1 MRKPD
6 VVSRWAL
13 AAPFATATVGL
24 AAPPIIQAQVEAPPV
39 QMNAVSV
46 VQQVRF
52 VVVTVVNEQV
62 GQNPFST
69 STMPQEAGRGTGFI
83 IDGQG
88 HIVTNEHVVRSGD
101 AFEVILV
108 NGERRQAQLV
118 GKDRFS
124 DLAVICMEG
133 SGVPATLDF
142 GDSDALQVG
151 QPVLAIGSPLGE
163 FTNTVT
169 DGIVSAL
176 NRDFPGAVS
185 QGGAAYSN
193 LIQHDAAINPG
204 NSGGPLVD
212 AEGRIIGVNSLGI
225 PEVPGLGT
233 PVQGIFFA
241 IPSNV
246 VGEITD
252 QLIQSGEVTYPYF
265 GVEVQP
271 ITQEIAG
278 QFDLAADHGVYVV
291 SVGSDTPAAQEGIEQ
306 DDIIT
311 AIAGVT
317 IDQENAFAELLFDHQ
332 PGGRRSTSPWFVASR
347 KSSSR

>member
-1 MRKPD
+1 MRNPQA
-6 VVSRWAL
+6 VSRRTLIASFT
-13 AAPFATATVGL
+13 AASLGLVGSR
-24 AAPPIIQAQVEAPPV
+24 AIQAQNETSSV
-39 QMNAVSV
+39 QMDAVAV
-46 VQQVRF
+46 VERVRSS
-52 VVVTVVNEQV
+52 VVTVVNEQV
-62 GQNPFST
+62 GQSPFSS

-83 IDGQG
+83 IDEQG

-101 AFEVILV
+101 AFEVILA

-124 DLAVICMEG
+124 DLAVIRMNDGEI
-133 SGVPATLDF
+133 PAMLDF
-142 GDSDALQVG
+142 GNSDALHVG

-176 NRDFPGAVS
+176 NRDFPGAAS
-185 QGGAAYSN
+185 QGSAAYSN

-212 AEGRIIGVNSLGI
+212 AQGQIIGVNTLGI
-225 PEVPGLGT
+225 PVVPGQGT

-246 VGEITD
+246 VSEITE
-252 QLIQSGEVTYPYF
+252 QLIQSGRVSYPYL

-271 ITQEIAG
+271 ITREIAS
-278 QFDLAADHGVYVV
+278 QFDLPADHGVYVM
-291 SVGSDTPAAQEGIEQ
+291 SVGPRYSSGPGWDPAGGHHHGDGWA
-306 DDIIT
+306 DD
-311 AIAGVT
+311 
-317 IDQENAFAELLFDHQ
+317 
-332 PGGRRSTSPWFVASR
+332 RSGQR
-347 KSSSR
+347 LC